1 MAKGQTTI
9 AMSPAQLEQLIRRI
23 VREEV
28 GRLLRSS
35 KPSVLDDWSHEGP
48 EDPEGDA
55 ELLQE
60 ALEVI
65 GQREQNPATS
75 VGWEEFKAEL
85 RRAEAA
91 GELPAPQEAKR
102 EG

>member
-1 MAKGQTTI
+1 MAEAQTTVSL
-9 AMSPAQLEQLIRRI
+9 SPAQLEQLIRRI

-28 GRLLRSS
+28 SRLLQQP

-60 ALEVI
+60 ALEVVR
-65 GQREQNPATS
+65 QRKQNPEAS
-75 VGWEEFKAEL
+75 LGWEKFKAEL
-85 RRAEAA
+85 RAAEAV
-91 GELPAPQEAKR
+91 GELPD
-102 EG
+102 

>member
-1 MAKGQTTI
+1 MAEVQTTVTL
-9 AMSPAQLEQLIRRI
+9 SPAQLEQLIRRI

-28 GRLLRSS
+28 SRLLQPS

-60 ALEVI
+60 ALQVI
-65 GQREQNPATS
+65 RQREEHPGTS

-85 RRAEAA
+85 RQAEAA
-91 GELPAPQEAKR
+91 GELPD
-102 EG
+102 

>member
-1 MAKGQTTI
+1 MAETQTTVSL
-9 AMSPAQLEQLIRRI
+9 SPAEFEQLVRRI

-28 GRLLRSS
+28 SQLLAPSR
-35 KPSVLDDWSHEGP
+35 PSVLDDWSHEGP

-60 ALEVI
+60 ALAVI
-65 GQREQNPATS
+65 EQRKRDPEAA

-85 RRAEAA
+85 RSAEAA
-91 GELPAPQEAKR
+91 GELPD
-102 EG
+102 

>member
-1 MAKGQTTI
+1 MSGRSPGQPT
-9 AMSPAQLEQLIRRI
+9 AGSRAAQRRSEAGHRCM

-28 GRLLRSS
+28 SRLLQPS

-48 EDPEGDA
+48 DDPEGDA

-65 GQREQNPATS
+65 RQREQNREPS

-85 RRAEAA
+85 RTAEAA
-91 GELPAPQEAKR
+91 GELPDCN
-102 EG
+102 

>member
-1 MAKGQTTI
+1 MEEAQTTVTLS
-9 AMSPAQLEQLIRRI
+9 AAEFEQLIRRI

-28 GRLLRSS
+28 SRLLQAP
-35 KPSVLDDWSHEGP
+35 KPSIVEDWSHEGP
-48 EDPEGDA
+48 EDPQGDA

-65 GQREQNPATS
+65 RHREQDPES
-75 VGWEEFKAEL
+75 SMGWEEFKAEL

-91 GELPAPQEAKR
+91 GELPD
-102 EG
+102 

>member
-1 MAKGQTTI
+1 MAEGQTTVTL
-9 AMSPAQLEQLIRRI
+9 SPAQLEQLIRRI

-28 GRLLRSS
+28 SRLLQSS

-65 GQREQNPATS
+65 RQRKQDPEAS

-85 RRAEAA
+85 RTAEAA
-91 GELPAPQEAKR
+91 GGLPD
-102 EG
+102 

>member
-1 MAKGQTTI
+1 MAEAQTTVSL
-9 AMSPAQLEQLIRRI
+9 SPAQLEQLIRRI

-28 GRLLRSS
+28 SRLLQPS

-48 EDPEGDA
+48 DDPEGDA

-65 GQREQNPATS
+65 RQREQNGEPS

-85 RRAEAA
+85 RTAEAA
-91 GELPAPQEAKR
+91 GELPD
-102 EG
+102 

>member
-28 GRLLRSS
+28 SRLLRSS

-55 ELLQE
+55 ALLQE

-65 GQREQNPATS
+65 RQREQNPGTS

-85 RRAEAA
+85 RQFR
-91 GELPAPQEAKR
+91 R
-102 EG
+102 